1 LVRAQKKEED
11 RAKQKKN
18 IYANNYIDTDQI
30 EDFDDYQGPDQDQKV
45 LKIQYKK
52 FHELPIKTRV
62 DVLFYLCQTRL
73 D

>member
-1 LVRAQKKEED
+1 VRAQKKEEE

-18 IYANNYIDTDQI
+18 IYANNYIDTDAI
-30 EDFDDYQGPDQDQKV
+30 EDFDDFQGPETESKV

-62 DVLFYLCQTRL
+62 DVLYYLCQTRL